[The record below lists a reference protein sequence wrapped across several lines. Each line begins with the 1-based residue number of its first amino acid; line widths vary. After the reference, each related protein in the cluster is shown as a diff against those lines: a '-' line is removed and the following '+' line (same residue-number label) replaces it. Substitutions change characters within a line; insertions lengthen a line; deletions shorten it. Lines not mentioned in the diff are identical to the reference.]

1 MSRAR
6 RRFNPHGQWSLFDAT
21 GSSPLTSHEKTDP
34 TEMDL
39 MSIVVLH
46 DVVSEAIRR
55 VKANKGAPGVDG
67 MTVDELDAHWQAHG
81 ARICQVL
88 LAGEYIPRPV
98 RRVTIPKPG
107 GGERLLGIPTVQD
120 RLVQQMLP
128 TVLEPMFDPTFSDSS
143 FGFRPNR
150 SAHEA
155 VERAKEH
162 VVSGLPWVVDDRVN
176 HDVLMGR
183 PAKRITD
190 RRMLKLLRRYLN
202 AGVMLNGVVMETE
215 EGTPQGVPLSPLLA
229 NLLLDDLDKELER
242 RGLHFVRYADDCN
255 IYVGSQ
261 AAAERVLESVTRF
274 PEVKL
279 RLKVNRAK
287 SAAAPT
293 PERKFLGFTIYRW
306 KREWAIRISD
316 KALERFRDKV
326 RLITSRRRRI
336 LGTTL
341 FEELGRYTDGWAAY
355 FARFAGCESQLNELD
370 AWIRKRLRQW
380 LWVKWKT
387 WPNRRRHLI
396 QGGVWPQKAKA
407 AIWTRS
413 AWKAA
418 GGQAMA
424 YCVNNSRIRRHLIPL
439 TEHWQRFASL

>member
-1 MSRAR
+1 
-6 RRFNPHGQWSLFDAT
+6 
-21 GSSPLTSHEKTDP
+21 
-34 TEMDL
+34 MDL
-39 MSIVVLH
+39 MSMAVGP
-46 DVVSEAIRR
+46 DVVSEAIKR

-67 MTVDELDAHWQAHG
+67 MTVDELDVHWEAHG

-88 LAGEYIPRPV
+88 LAGEYVPRPV

-120 RLVQQMLP
+120 RVVQQMLL
-128 TVLEPMFDPTFSDSS
+128 TVLEPMFDPRFSDSS

-150 SAHEA
+150 SAHQA

-162 VVSGLPWVVDDRVN
+162 VASGLPWVVDIDLEKFFDRVN

-183 PAKRITD
+183 LAKRITD

-202 AGVMLNGVVMETE
+202 AGVMLNGVVVETE
-215 EGTPQGVPLSPLLA
+215 EGTPQGGPLSPVLA

-242 RGLHFVRYADDCN
+242 RGLRFVRYADDCN

-261 AAAERVLESVTRF
+261 TAAERVLETVTRF
-274 PEVKL
+274 LEVKL

-287 SAAAPT
+287 SAAAQT
-293 PERKFLGFTIYRW
+293 PERQFLGFTIYHT
-306 KREWAIRISD
+306 KYGWAIRISD
-316 KALERFRDKV
+316 KALTRIRGKV

-341 FEELGRYTDGWAAY
+341 LGELDRYTSGWAAY
-355 FARFAGCESQLNELD
+355 YARFAGSKNQLEKLD
-370 AWIRKRLRQW
+370 LWIRKRLRQW

-396 QGGVWPQKAKA
+396 RGGVWPQKAKA

-424 YCVNNSRIRRHLIPL
+424 YCVNNTRIRKHLVPL
-439 TEHWQRFASL
+439 TEHWQRFATL